1 MYSSVSAIVCRELN
15 LLLSANRRTECHR
28 RRAPGSAQL
37 GGKSF
42 MPPIEGGGW
51 GRSSKEFLEWRKPWD
66 GDATRLGRDLRRRLG
81 IGTVAMGGVDVS
93 MPS

>member
-1 MYSSVSAIVCRELN
+1 
-15 LLLSANRRTECHR
+15 
-28 RRAPGSAQL
+28 
-37 GGKSF
+37 